1 MVRVRD
7 SRRWVGSSW
16 SGRGRSSGR
25 SSDQR
30 GRRRC
35 VRGRAGLVVSCRE
48 MASPSSTA
56 VRVMT
61 PAFLVDRRAVRDSGT
76 ASHAVPRRQ
85 DHHGSHGDRLRCRPH
100 VVVDPHRISSPDS
113 KSCRGTSFL
122 TPPGYH
128 VRALERTSGT
138 GQSMIEQVPEDL
150 TEVEEADRLDVD
162 RSEDEGD
169 TASEVDR
176 WEDEGGHDRAG

>member
-1 MVRVRD
+1 M
-7 SRRWVGSSW
+7 G
-16 SGRGRSSGR
+16 
-25 SSDQR
+25 
-30 GRRRC
+30 
-35 VRGRAGLVVSCRE
+35 
-48 MASPSSTA
+48 
-56 VRVMT
+56 
-61 PAFLVDRRAVRDSGT
+61 
-76 ASHAVPRRQ
+76 
-85 DHHGSHGDRLRCRPH
+85 
-100 VVVDPHRISSPDS
+100 

-138 GQSMIEQVPEDL
+138 GQSMIEQVPEDP